1 MQTVTISPQLEL
13 PLPAAICEAL
23 HIKPG
28 QQVQLLQLGGRIEL
42 IPQRNIKEARGFLK
56 GIDTSIQRKS
66 DRLSI

>member
-28 QQVQLLQLGGRIEL
+28 QQVQLLQFGDRIEL

-56 GIDTSIQRKS
+56 GINTDIHREN
-66 DRLSI
+66 DRL

>member
-23 HIKPG
+23 HIKAG
-28 QQVQLLQLGGRIEL
+28 QQVQLLQFGDRLEL

-56 GIDTSIQRKS
+56 GINTDIQREN
-66 DRLSI
+66 DRL

>member
-28 QQVQLLQLGGRIEL
+28 QQVQLLQFGDRI
-42 IPQRNIKEARGFLK
+42 
-56 GIDTSIQRKS
+56 
-66 DRLSI
+66 